1 MRFIASAKK
10 QRKGYKN
17 SRNKSLKK
25 KIKLFCVTSKKNCI
39 FASQLLWIIMMLQK
53 RENKNLG
60 LRKKNCNILSLK
72 KLLTSYQQ

>member
-1 MRFIASAKK
+1 MSETNKNTPNNLMQKK
-10 QRKGYKN
+10 F
-17 SRNKSLKK
+17 
-25 KIKLFCVTSKKNCI
+25 LFFFTTSKKKCI

-53 RENKNLG
+53 RENKNLS

>member
-1 MRFIASAKK
+1 M
-10 QRKGYKN
+10 
-17 SRNKSLKK
+17 
-25 KIKLFCVTSKKNCI
+25 CI

-53 RENKNLG
+53 REKKNSG